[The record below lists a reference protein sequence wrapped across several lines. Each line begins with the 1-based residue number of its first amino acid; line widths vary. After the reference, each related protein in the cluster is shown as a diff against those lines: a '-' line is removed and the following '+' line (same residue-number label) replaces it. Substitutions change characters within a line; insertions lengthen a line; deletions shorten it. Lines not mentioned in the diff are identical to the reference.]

1 MTLNIKQVNPQ
12 KGKTLMILG
21 IVVIV
26 AAIIVF
32 LIQVFLFKNHGMPKI
47 LYPIGILVFGII
59 LIIWGKV
66 RHWIYNK

>member
-26 AAIIVF
+26 AAIFVF

>member
-1 MTLNIKQVNPQ
+1 
-12 KGKTLMILG
+12 
-21 IVVIV
+21 
-26 AAIIVF
+26 VF